1 MFTWLHFFG
10 PEARQNIK
18 VVGTCGSGDGS
29 ALGARKGGRER
40 EREREI
46 RGKISPSKAY
56 SQ

>member
-40 EREREI
+40 ERERE
-46 RGKISPSKAY
+46 RD
-56 SQ
+56 QR